1 MKTKIKFIL
10 LLTSVFFFVSC
21 SSQLEITALE
31 DCSSHLDFKLELGSV
46 ITQTIESITQG
57 LTEIENASANVAVK
71 ETGIF
76 SKELIENAFKVSDFK
91 NINVKIPEKDKLNLS
106 LDFPSPANQ
115 KVTTDKGNFKAAN
128 FITCT
133 KNSLTLILSPE
144 ILKEL
149 ANSFNEESRTYLDL
163 LMSPVFSDDASV
175 FSDEEQ
181 MTASE
186 YIDLVEVVYGEKLA
200 KELEK
205 ATVKIS
211 LIPPKGK
218 TITKTALSETGQS
231 KLSSNKAV
239 FTLPLADLL
248 TLNSTKTFSISF

>member
-1 MKTKIKFIL
+1 MKTKTKFIL
-10 LLTSVFFFVSC
+10 LLTSLFFLAGC
-21 SSQLEITALE
+21 SSQLEISAME

-71 ETGIF
+71 ETEIF

-106 LDFPSPANQ
+106 LDFPSPVNQ
-115 KVTTDKGNFKAAN
+115 KVTTDRGNFKAAN

-144 ILKEL
+144 ILREL
-149 ANSFNEESRTYLDL
+149 SKNFNEESRTYLDL
-163 LMSPVFSDDASV
+163 LMAPVFSDD
-175 FSDEEQ
+175 EQ
-181 MTASE
+181 MTSSE

-218 TITKTALSETGQS
+218 TIKKTALSETGQS

-248 TLNSTKTFSISF
+248 TLSSTKTFSISF

>member
-1 MKTKIKFIL
+1 MKTKTKFIL
-10 LLTSVFFFVSC
+10 LLTSLFFLAGC

-31 DCSSHLDFKLELGSV
+31 DCSSHLDLKLELGSV

-71 ETGIF
+71 ETAIF

-115 KVTTDKGNFKAAN
+115 KVTTDRGNFKAAN

-163 LMSPVFSDDASV
+163 LMSPVFSDD
-175 FSDEEQ
+175 EE
-181 MTASE
+181 MSSSE

>member
-1 MKTKIKFIL
+1 MKTKIKLIL

-21 SSQLEITALE
+21 SSQLEITAQE

-57 LTEIENASANVAVK
+57 LNEIENSSAKVATK
-71 ETGIF
+71 ETAIF
-76 SKELIENAFKVSDFK
+76 SKELIEDAFKVSDFK
-91 NINVKIPEKDKLNLS
+91 NVKAATPEKDKLNLS
-106 LDFPSPANQ
+106 LDFPAPANQ
-115 KVTTDKGNFKAAN
+115 KVTTDRGNFKAAN
-128 FITCT
+128 FVTCT

-149 ANSFNEESRTYLDL
+149 SKNFSEESRSYLDL
-163 LMSPVFSDDASV
+163 LMSPVFSDD
-175 FSDEEQ
+175 EE
-181 MTASE
+181 MSSSE

-200 KELEK
+200 EELGN

-218 TITKTALSETGQS
+218 TIKKTALSETGQS